1 MRYFDRHRK
10 RLTKHHYIRGTLK
23 SVSGENEVKIEDSAG
38 VPFNKIEIAGNTFQ
52 KTYSGYNPFHFK
64 DFTGSKTDSDGNVLS
79 WEMKNGIMTING
91 KSNIFTIVSIN
102 NTHVID
108 APTFKA
114 GTYTVTPY
122 YYKEIGDVGMYGCD
136 WRFSDPTSTNVYL
149 YSGNSGVATKTFE
162 NDFKFVHAQIYI
174 KSNVEFKDYKYAP
187 AIFEGTYTSLDNLP
201 PYEPYVGGIPSPNPG
216 QVIKNYTTEVQDV
229 DLTTHLMYSGTTNLT
244 FADGTVWT
252 AVFENPIKFSVNSTS
267 LYLNGIFNTGNSSDE
282 IIIGSSI
289 SNIESLMYNRVAS
302 GDGTSSSVYL
312 MKDSYPDGFYVAIQN
327 TSGLSESRISEL
339 KSAVYNALLTI
350 SDEVQVETTPTVIP
364 AYPQEIVNAN
374 NRSIKTYKF
383 SVSDFTWDDGMYG
396 YITTF
401 EINPSKSYKIYVK
414 DKDESISTDLI
425 ASIGVSQDFWNAP
438 YWDIRNWDANNVA
451 EVKGYDKLYY
461 NLGYDGQP
469 TEQQLQTYL
478 NRYDLIVEELDGM
491 SVTLHG
497 DNLFN
502 QDDLLTDSNFTKG
515 IYNGVECIKVRPTT
529 SRHKFSCFIPK
540 GNNTFSFNYAS
551 PKDRVSFSLFFYY
564 EDGTEFWWGDFNSNP
579 TPSEFIP
586 YSRSKTT
593 TQNIV
598 AIEFRFFSIN
608 TYNEYYF
615 NDIMVNVGAKKDYVP
630 YFREEIAIPQSVEVD
645 GATVD
650 LNMAS
655 ISITSTTNITYT
667 KTDYLTVDRL
677 SNKVLYHQNIGK
689 KTLNSSNMLWHIY
702 TSGKGI
708 ILFFSRTDIG
718 AAKNYNPIVTNKYL
732 GYTGVHIASKHDY
745 GITTDSVW
753 WSGAWKCAIT
763 IHDIRFDNLEDFL
776 ADLDQNP
783 LEIEYGLAEEITHDI
798 TSTELGQ
805 ALLRLCVERGLDGTL
820 RVESELGISS
830 ISCDYYSQESED
842 KVVLTVSYQNEAGE
856 ALMDDKTHNVRR
868 GSKYQIVSPQI
879 DGYEPTEKEAFGVAD
894 GDLTIILKYK
904 EVSDATV

>member
-52 KTYSGYNPFHFK
+52 KTYNGYNPFHFK

-149 YSGNSGVATKTFE
+149 FSGNSGVATKTFE

-187 AIFEGTYTSLDNLP
+187 AIFEGTYTSLDELP

-216 QVIKNYTTEVQDV
+216 QVISQNEIKKSQTDISASLNTEQYVLDQSGHMLIFKEPVIMDLIDPSLPVRFSIKNF
-229 DLTTHLMYSGTTNLT
+229 H
-244 FADGTVWT
+244 
-252 AVFENPIKFSVNSTS
+252 
-267 LYLNGIFNTGNSSDE
+267 TGNADDM
-282 IIIGSSI
+282 IFLAMNYDQFLLGSTCD
-289 SNIESLMYNRVAS
+289 LLAS
-302 GDGTSSSVYL
+302 GDGTLYEFEFPGEA
-312 MKDSYPDGFYVAIQN
+312 YPDGVYV
-327 TSGLSESRISEL
+327 GLGNMATPMSQEDVYVSL
-339 KSAVYNALLTI
+339 AVEAGITAT
-350 SDEVQVETTPTVIP
+350 QTTVIEKPPLVIP

-374 NRSIKTYKF
+374 NE
-383 SVSDFTWDDGMYG
+383 GMR
-396 YITTF
+396 I
-401 EINPSKSYKIYVK
+401 
-414 DKDESISTDLI
+414 
-425 ASIGVSQDFWNAP
+425 
-438 YWDIRNWDANNVA
+438 
-451 EVKGYDKLYY
+451 
-461 NLGYDGQP
+461 
-469 TEQQLQTYL
+469 
-478 NRYDLIVEELDGM
+478 
-491 SVTLHG
+491 TLHG
-497 DNLFN
+497 DNFLNKQEFSLEGLRNETAFSNHASIVFPYTKLNLILKPNTKYRFSCEIEGVTGMPDGATFKVGQGFLIMNSAQTTVWGTRTSRILNNGEIFEQKFAFTTPSNFYEQKYEIRVYTGYYSLDGSKVASCIFRNVQITKDTGAYLHYQPYFN
-502 QDDLLTDSNFTKG
+502 QEIS
-515 IYNGVECIKVRPTT
+515 
-529 SRHKFSCFIPK
+529 IP
-540 GNNTFSFNYAS
+540 
-551 PKDRVSFSLFFYY
+551 P
-564 EDGTEFWWGDFNSNP
+564 
-579 TPSEFIP
+579 
-586 YSRSKTT
+586 
-593 TQNIV
+593 
-598 AIEFRFFSIN
+598 
-608 TYNEYYF
+608 
-615 NDIMVNVGAKKDYVP
+615 
-630 YFREEIAIPQSVEVD
+630 SVEVD

-879 DGYEPTEKEAFGVAD
+879 DGYEPTEKDAFGVAD

>member
-64 DFTGSKTDSDGNVLS
+64 DFAGSKTDSDGNVLS

-149 YSGNSGVATKTFE
+149 FSGNGGVATKTFE

-174 KSNVEFKDYKYAP
+174 KANVELKDYKYAP
-187 AIFEGTYTSLDNLP
+187 AIFEGTYTSLDKLP

-364 AYPQEIVNAN
+364 AYPQPIENAN
-374 NRSIKTYKF
+374 DS
-383 SVSDFTWDDGMYG
+383 
-396 YITTF
+396 
-401 EINPSKSYKIYVK
+401 
-414 DKDESISTDLI
+414 
-425 ASIGVSQDFWNAP
+425 
-438 YWDIRNWDANNVA
+438 
-451 EVKGYDKLYY
+451 
-461 NLGYDGQP
+461 
-469 TEQQLQTYL
+469 
-478 NRYDLIVEELDGM
+478 GM

-497 DNLFN
+497 DNLLNKQEFPLEGLRN
-502 QDDLLTDSNFTKG
+502 ETAFSNHAGIVFPYTKLNLILKPNTKYRVSCEIEGVTGMPDGATFKVGQGFLIMNSAQTIFWGTRTSRILNNGEIFEQKFAFITPSNFYEQKYEIRVYTGYYSLDGSKVASCIFRNVQITKDTG
-515 IYNGVECIKVRPTT
+515 AY
-529 SRHKFSCFIPK
+529 
-540 GNNTFSFNYAS
+540 
-551 PKDRVSFSLFFYY
+551 L
-564 EDGTEFWWGDFNSNP
+564 
-579 TPSEFIP
+579 P
-586 YSRSKTT
+586 Y
-593 TQNIV
+593 Q
-598 AIEFRFFSIN
+598 
-608 TYNEYYF
+608 
-615 NDIMVNVGAKKDYVP
+615 P
-630 YFREEIAIPQSVEVD
+630 YFREEIAIPPSVEVE
-645 GATVD
+645 GETVE
-650 LNMAS
+650 LNVAS
-655 ISITSTTNITYT
+655 ISTTNSNGVTYT
-667 KTDYLTVDRL
+667 ATDYLTVDRL
-677 SNKVLYHQNIGK
+677 SNKVLYHQNVGK
-689 KTLNSSNMLWHIY
+689 KIL
-702 TSGKGI
+702 TSDMNWGLLTYNQKTYFW
-708 ILFFSRTDIG
+708 LRQNLG
-718 AAKNYNPIVTNKYL
+718 AGHYGVPVLSNKYF
-732 GYTGVHIASKHDY
+732 GYIGVGAILNRDY
-745 GITTDSVW
+745 GITMDTLWYGSTWRNVTSVR
-753 WSGAWKCAIT
+753 
-763 IHDIRFDNLEDFL
+763 DIRFDNIDDFK

-783 LEIEYGLAEEITHDI
+783 LIVEYGLAEEITHDI

-830 ISCDYYSQESED
+830 ISCYYYSQESED
-842 KVVLTVSYQNEAGE
+842 KVVLTVSCQNEAGE

-879 DGYEPTEKEAFGVAD
+879 EGYEPTEKEAFGVAD